1 MAYNLKIENKG
12 EYLLFTATGKRSM
25 DSVLS
30 IAGDVLAACAREK
43 VKKALLD
50 VRAMIGQLTQM
61 EAYDLSQHHF
71 PVMRDHNVLVR
82 IVIVDHKENEERY
95 RFFETVATNR
105 GFNIRYCNNP
115 QEGAELLKN
124 GKRP

>member
-1 MAYNLKIENKG
+1 MTYNLKIENRG
-12 EYLLFTATGKRSM
+12 DYLLLTATGTRSM

-30 IAGDVLAACAREK
+30 MTKDVLEACTSEK

-50 VRAMIGQLTQM
+50 VRAMVGKLTTM

-71 PVMRDHNVLVR
+71 PVMRDLNVIARL
-82 IVIVDHKENEERY
+82 VIVDQKENEARY
-95 RFFETVATNR
+95 RFLETVAINR

-115 QEGAELLKN
+115 KEGAELLK
-124 GKRP
+124 